1 MLIFLTEAANLPFS
15 VSLGLMIVFV
25 LLEALSLL
33 LGAGVSGILDSLLP
47 DVDGDI
53 DLDLPDSDPTT
64 FMQILS
70 WFRVGE
76 VPLLMLILVAL
87 TAFGISGLLL
97 QLITRAI
104 IGELLPPFIAMI
116 PACFCT
122 IPLVRI
128 IGGILNAYMP
138 KDETSAVSEESLIG
152 RSATLLAGTARQG
165 KPVQGKVRDEHQ
177 QTHYVLIEPEHAE
190 ECIQSGETVILS
202 QKKGAIYQAVHEI
215 KERI

>member
-15 VSLGLMIVFV
+15 VSLGLMIFFV
-25 LLEALSLL
+25 LLEVLSLL
-33 LGAGVSGILDSLLP
+33 LGAGVSGVLDSLLP
-47 DVDGDI
+47 DVDI

-76 VPLLMLILVAL
+76 VPLLMLVLVAL

-97 QLITRAI
+97 QIITRAI
-104 IGELLPPFIAMI
+104 TGELLPPFIAMI
-116 PACFCT
+116 PACFCA

-152 RSATLLAGTARQG
+152 RSAILLAGTASQG

-190 ECIQSGETVILS
+190 ECIQSGETVIIS
-202 QKKGAIYQAVHEI
+202 QKKGAIYQAVHEM
-215 KERI
+215 KFK